1 MALLS
6 KNSPLVEAQR
16 GVLEK
21 EVNPMTEKF
30 KIKMTQPTIVEG
42 VAKKPGDVVEV
53 SKNNRNLLIGLNK
66 AEDFVE
72 EETPA
77 KKSKPKAKKTESK

>member
-1 MALLS
+1 
-6 KNSPLVEAQR
+6 
-16 GVLEK
+16 
-21 EVNPMTEKF
+21 MTEKF

-77 KKSKPKAKKTESK
+77 KKSKPKAKKTESS